1 MRKFICGTKIENV
14 FGIAIRMCIF
24 VFMNENGTI
33 TLRARDDKKWVLQE
47 VEKLAKKQER
57 SISYYVLAILEQHLK
72 KIKK

>member
-1 MRKFICGTKIENV
+1 
-14 FGIAIRMCIF
+14 MCIF

-72 KIKK
+72 KVKK